1 MIDRDLDWTIEQYLD
16 GDLSSQQT
24 RALERSL
31 HDADASQALS
41 ESLLVR
47 ELLCTGT
54 DDEIPDGIAARIE
67 RTLGVRSVPSRGA
80 DPDALSR
87 RRLAA
92 EGLGWMF
99 KGPSMIFAGMPG
111 IYWRPNSVPAE
122 GPDTRTPPG
131 RLRRYLAR
139 VRAQRI
145 KSANPASTGRSRL
158 WSALGAR
165 VRLPWN

>member
-31 HDADASQALS
+31 HERAASQALS

-67 RTLGVRSVPSRGA
+67 RTLGVRSAPSPGA
-80 DPDALSR
+80 DQDILSR

-99 KGPSMIFAGMPG
+99 KGPVMIFAGMPG
-111 IYWRPNSVPAE
+111 IYWRPNPVSTE
-122 GPDTRTPPG
+122 RRDTSTPPG

-139 VRAQRI
+139 RRTRRI
-145 KSANPASTGRSRL
+145 ESAAPRSTGRSRL

-165 VRLPWN
+165 ARLPWS